1 MGFDLWFDSNSF
13 DEDGCLFESFLKNTE
28 DSLVKK
34 IEELSNQRIE
44 ILNEINNYEKLTGC
58 DEKLNTLKLKLL
70 EIERSLERKKST
82 YNNFFNNKENEK

>member
-44 ILNEINNYEKLTGC
+44 ILNEINNYEKLTV
-58 DEKLNTLKLKLL
+58 
-70 EIERSLERKKST
+70 I
-82 YNNFFNNKENEK
+82 